1 MAQAQFLGY
10 FEKTVELLPAQS
22 STTTPNSG
30 TGINRMT
37 YDHLLAILDIGTLS
51 GGTSPTV
58 DVKIQDSADNSTFAD
73 YTPDVVF
80 DNNKG
85 GLSQAGNVVAAFPTQ
100 TAAGIVKLDVNL
112 EHARK
117 YIRAVAT
124 IGGSPTGVV
133 YSVTGFLGMQASSN
147 RPGATA

>member
-1 MAQAQFLGY
+1 MSQAQFLGY
-10 FEKTVELLPAQS
+10 YEKTTELLPAQS
-22 STTTPNSG
+22 ATTTPNNG
-30 TGINRMT
+30 TGVNRLT
-37 YDHLLAILDIGTLS
+37 YDHLLAILDIGTLA

-80 DNNKG
+80 DSNKG
-85 GLSQAGNVVAAFPTQ
+85 GLAQTGSVAAAFPTQ
-100 TAAGIVKLDVNL
+100 SAAGIVKLDVNL

-124 IGGSPTGVV
+124 VGGSPSTLV
-133 YSVTGFLGMQASSN
+133 YSVTGFLGMEAASN
-147 RPGATA
+147 RPGGTA